1 MTENP
6 DTQTLDPNRSK
17 ITLEVAQEA
26 AKRVHEG
33 FAFVGIAEEWDL
45 SVCLFHEMFGGDCH
59 AWDFVAGLLMRN
71 LKASCC

>member
-1 MTENP
+1 MTEHP

-26 AKRVHEG
+26 AKRVREG
-33 FAFVGIAEEWDL
+33 FAFVGITEEWDL
-45 SVCLFHEMFGGDCH
+45 SACLFHEMFGGDCH